1 MNFKSI
7 AIATTIAA
15 IPLIVVQAPAQA
27 SAYRS
32 AGGGTVLEIR
42 ENATYAPFPTPS
54 TPVGLGEYKTAIG
67 GQNWHGN
74 FNAPLIASS
83 PSTKIYQGTFQDS
96 NSSGSQTCTGTI
108 KITRTGTTNFATT
121 VLWTITG
128 GAGCPVSGTTSTVA
142 NMPERIPVV
151 SNVNGDYL
159 SAQANTLGLPASNPY
174 TWSVWKVVD
183 PTPLNCRATAN
194 SSASVITTFS
204 TGALINT
211 QNLGATNNIVM
222 SSGQPWIGVQY
233 QVKKYC
239 YVRANSARIIPK
251 SLPF

>member
-1 MNFKSI
+1 M
-7 AIATTIAA
+7 ALATIAA
-15 IPLIVVQAPAQA
+15 LTLIPQAAQA

-32 AGGGTVLEIR
+32 PSGGTVLEIH

-54 TPVGLGEYKTAIG
+54 TPVGLGKYKTAIG
-67 GQNWHGN
+67 GQNWQGN
-74 FNAPLIASS
+74 FNAPLISSS
-83 PSTKIYQGTFQDS
+83 PNTKIYQGTFQDS

-108 KITRTGTTNFATT
+108 KITRTGTTSFATT

-128 GAGCPVSGTTSTVA
+128 GAGCPAIGTTSTVA
-142 NMPERIPVV
+142 NMPELVPVV
-151 SNVNGDYL
+151 SNSNGDYL
-159 SAQANTLGLPASNPY
+159 STQANTLGLPVSNPY

-183 PTPLNCRATAN
+183 QTPLNCRATA
-194 SSASVITTFS
+194 SSVGSVITTFS

-211 QNLGATNNIVM
+211 QNLGATNNIAM